1 MNRWTQK
8 LKGYWVDYK
17 EKIKMFLLG
26 FFVTIALGVILEIS
40 DTYKA
45 NQYNKND
52 DFYTKYSCFKP
63 KPWEHEKID
72 KNK

>member
-1 MNRWTQK
+1 
-8 LKGYWVDYK
+8 
-17 EKIKMFLLG
+17 MFLLG
-26 FFVTIALGVILEIS
+26 FFVTVALGVILEIS

-63 KPWEHEKID
+63 KPWEQEKID